1 MDAAPKGP
9 PISSVKPKAKT
20 TVRLGDQ
27 PCSSRCSTA
36 AREPIREFLVS
47 LAPRPQTI
55 SPSKTGKTQTVESQ
69 QDCSLE
75 DRREGGGGLTAFK
88 RRVSPPVER
97 GDGRDDVLRKSVAF
111 NGTSSV

>member
-1 MDAAPKGP
+1 MDVSITHRTRKESKAEITSPYRSKSRGPMDAAPKGP

-36 AREPIREFLVS
+36 AREPIKEFLVS

-69 QDCSLE
+69 QDCLLE
-75 DRREGGGGLTAFK
+75 I
-88 RRVSPPVER
+88 
-97 GDGRDDVLRKSVAF
+97 
-111 NGTSSV
+111 